1 MPAPYVELHSHS
13 NFSFLD
19 GGSHP
24 YELAMRAAELEMPAL
39 AITDRGGVYGAVRHL
54 QACRKLGVKPII
66 GASLEVDGEELILIA
81 RNLRGYSNLCRL
93 LTLAH
98 ADQPKGDARTTLDTV
113 AEHRGELFYLSPTD
127 REQRMRELQGALG
140 KENVFSELHHHR
152 RPEDEWVL
160 EGRAAMARRCGAGV
174 AATNEVHYH
183 VAERRRLHD
192 VLVAIRHRATLDEAR
207 AHLFPNSEHHL
218 KGGADLRPHFHGHAE
233 ALATPWEIA
242 QECDVD
248 LDFRK
253 VRFPGY
259 PVPAGETPFSF
270 LYKLCFEG
278 VRDRYRPITPAVA
291 QRLQRELEVIEKTG
305 LAEFFLINWDLM
317 RFAREH
323 GVPGQGRGSAADSIV
338 AYVLGIT
345 RVDPI
350 EHNLLFERFLH
361 EEMTS
366 TPDIDIDFSTEH
378 REQVIQYIYEKY
390 GWERTGMVCNIVTFQ
405 PRMAIRQVGKA
416 LGFSAELLDRL
427 AKGVD
432 RWFTEDVEDSMT
444 GAVPPPDMRPQSW
457 QQFLELCREVIEFP
471 RHLSIHNGGML
482 VTGEPLVDIAPVE
495 PATMEGRRVVQFNKD
510 DVEDLGLIKMDMLG
524 LRTLSVVA
532 EALELIKDTTGTRP
546 DLDQLPLN
554 DPAVFEMCGEADTIG
569 VFQIESRAQMQ
580 TLPRTRPKT
589 FNDLVVEVAII
600 RPGPIQGNAVHPYIR
615 RKQGREEVTYAHP
628 LLEPI
633 LKDTL
638 GVILYQEQII
648 EIAMYVAGMKPGRAD
663 GFRRA
668 MTRHLNRVEMSSL
681 EDEFIGGCLANEVP
695 REVADQLFAA
705 VQGFAVYGF
714 CRSHAAAFAR
724 TSYETAWM
732 KLHHPVEFG
741 CGLLNNQPMGFYHPS
756 VLVEDLKRHGLKA
769 LPVDINLSD
778 IRCLPEALPEVAP
791 GQFPA
796 TAGTRGIQRDMYPA
810 SAGTRGGSGSASA
823 TPQLAGGPPFGSRP
837 LPRLPPE
844 SSVLTESTLP
854 VKARYAMRIGLN
866 YVRDLGEEGR
876 KAIVEDRD
884 RGGPYLS
891 FDDFINRMRGGPIG
905 PRAVRNLVM
914 VGAFDALGQPRR
926 ELLWGWQER
935 WHGKGLRRGIDKQS
949 ELRLN
954 GTAPSLP
961 DVDDFDANQLEY
973 RISDLST
980 GHHLIHFCRDRLA
993 AMGALESNKLPAI
1006 ANNKQ
1011 VRVAGLVITRQAPS
1025 TAKKIRFF
1033 TLEDE
1038 FGQINVTIKPDVYDR
1053 YRQVANRQPILIID
1067 GVMQRQDGVH
1077 SVLASHIQALEG
1089 APRPAQRSHDYR

>member
-1 MPAPYVELHSHS
+1 
-13 NFSFLD
+13 
-19 GGSHP
+19 
-24 YELAMRAAELEMPAL
+24 
-39 AITDRGGVYGAVRHL
+39 
-54 QACRKLGVKPII
+54 
-66 GASLEVDGEELILIA
+66 
-81 RNLRGYSNLCRL
+81 
-93 LTLAH
+93 
-98 ADQPKGDARTTLDTV
+98 
-113 AEHRGELFYLSPTD
+113 
-127 REQRMRELQGALG
+127 
-140 KENVFSELHHHR
+140 
-152 RPEDEWVL
+152 VL
-160 EGRAAMARRCGAGV
+160 EGRAAMATRCGAPSV
-174 AATNEVHYH
+174 ATNAVHYH
-183 VAERRRLHD
+183 VRERRRLHD

-207 AHLFPNSEHHL
+207 AHLFPNSEHCL
-218 KGGADLRPHFHGHAE
+218 KGGDEMRGLFKGHAQ
-233 ALATPWEIA
+233 ALATPWDIA
-242 QECDVD
+242 QECDLD

-259 PVPAGETPFSF
+259 PVPEGETPFSF

-278 VRDRYRPITPAVA
+278 VRERYRPITLTVT

-378 REQVIQYIYEKY
+378 REQVIQYVYDKY
-390 GWERTGMVCNIVTFQ
+390 GWERTGMVCNVVTFQ

-416 LGFSAELLDRL
+416 LGFSAELVDRL

-457 QQFLELCREVIEFP
+457 QQFLELCREVQDFP

-532 EALELIKDTTGTRP
+532 EALELIRDRTGVRP

-554 DPAVFEMCGEADTIG
+554 DPRVFEMCSEADTIG

-580 TLPRTRPKT
+580 TLPRTRPQS

-615 RKQGREEVTYAHP
+615 RKQGREPVTYAHP

-633 LKDTL
+633 LADTM

-648 EIAMYVAGMKPGRAD
+648 EIAMRVAGMTPSGAD

-668 MTRHLNRVEMSSL
+668 MTRHLNHVEMSSL
-681 EDEFIGGCLANEVP
+681 EGDFIAGCLANEVP
-695 REVADQLFAA
+695 REVADMLFAA

-724 TSYETAWM
+724 TAYETAWL
-732 KLHHPVEFG
+732 KLNHAVEFG

-756 VLVEDLKRHGLKA
+756 VLVEDLKRHGVTV
-769 LPVDINLSD
+769 LPVDVNSSD
-778 IRCLPEALPEVAP
+778 VRCLPEPLLEYARLVPNAPFTGLRNELLAPNAHNGAPAENGQTPAGPSLLSGFLP
-791 GQFPA
+791 QPA
-796 TAGTRGIQRDMYPA
+796 DLR
-810 SAGTRGGSGSASA
+810 SGYGNFENP
-823 TPQLAGGPPFGSRP
+823 T
-837 LPRLPPE
+837 
-844 SSVLTESTLP
+844 TLP
-854 VKARYAMRIGLN
+854 VKNTHGMRIGFN
-866 YVRDLGEEGR
+866 YVRDLGEDGR
-876 KAIVEDRD
+876 KAIVAERAK
-884 RGGPYLS
+884 GPYIS
-891 FDDFINRMRGGPIG
+891 FDNFIDRLRGGPIG

-914 VGAFDALGQPRR
+914 VGAFDGLGQPRR

-935 WHGKGLRRGIDKQS
+935 WHGHGLRKGIQLQS
-949 ELRLN
+949 ELKLKA
-954 GTAPSLP
+954 TAPSLP
-961 DVDDFDANQLEY
+961 DLDDFDINQLEY

-980 GHHLIHFCRDRLA
+980 GHHLIHFCRDRLKEL
-993 AMGALESNKLPAI
+993 GALESNKLPSI
-1006 ANNKQ
+1006 PSGRR

-1038 FGQINVTIKPDVYDR
+1038 FGQVNVTIKPDVYDR
-1053 YRQVANRQPILIID
+1053 YRQVANRQPILVID
-1067 GVMQRQDGVH
+1067 GVMQRQDGVW
-1077 SVLASHIQALEG
+1077 SVLASHIEALQG
-1089 APRPAQRSHDYR
+1089 VPRPKQRSHDYR

>member
-1 MPAPYVELHSHS
+1 MTPYVELHCHS

-24 YELAMRAAELEMPAL
+24 AELAMRAAELEMPAL
-39 AITDRGGVYGAVRHL
+39 AITDRGGVYGAVKFL
-54 QACRKLGVKPII
+54 QACRKVGVKALI
-66 GASLEVDGEELILIA
+66 GAALEVDGAEVLLIA
-81 RNLRGYSNLCRL
+81 RNLKGYSNLCRL
-93 LTLAH
+93 ISLAH
-98 ADQPKGDARTTLDTV
+98 VDQPKGEARTGLATV
-113 AEHRGELFYLSPTD
+113 AQHRGDLFYLTATD
-127 REQRMRELQGALG
+127 EEQSLRSLQEALG
-140 KENVFSELHHHR
+140 KENVFSELQHHHR
-152 RPEDEWVL
+152 PEDSWGL
-160 EGRAAMARRCGAGV
+160 EGRATLAKRCGAPTV
-174 AATNEVHYH
+174 ATNAVHYH
-183 VAERRRLHD
+183 VRERRRLHD

-207 AHLFPNSEHHL
+207 AHLFPNSEHCL
-218 KGGADLRPHFHGHAE
+218 KGGDEMGMLFKGHPE
-233 ALATPWEIA
+233 ALATPWDIA
-242 QECDVD
+242 QECDLD

-259 PVPAGETPFSF
+259 PVPEGETPFSF

-278 VRDRYRPITPAVA
+278 VRERYRPITLAVT

-378 REQVIQYIYEKY
+378 REQVIQYVYDKY
-390 GWERTGMVCNIVTFQ
+390 GWERTGMVCNVVTFQ

-416 LGFSAELLDRL
+416 LGFSSELVDRL

-457 QQFLELCREVIEFP
+457 QQFLELCREVQDFP

-532 EALELIKDTTGTRP
+532 EALELIRDRTGIRP

-554 DPAVFEMCGEADTIG
+554 DPQVFEMCSEADTIG

-580 TLPRTRPKT
+580 TLPRTRPKS

-615 RKQGREEVTYAHP
+615 RKQGREPVTYAHP

-633 LKDTL
+633 LADTM

-648 EIAMYVAGMKPGRAD
+648 EIAMRVAGMTPSGAD

-668 MTRHLNRVEMSSL
+668 MTRHLNHVEMSSL
-681 EDEFIGGCLANEVP
+681 EGDFIAGCLANEVP
-695 REVADQLFAA
+695 REVADMLFAA

-724 TSYETAWM
+724 TAYETAWL
-732 KLHHPVEFG
+732 KLNHAVEFG

-756 VLVEDLKRHGLKA
+756 VLVEDLKRHGVTV
-769 LPVDINLSD
+769 LPVEVNRSD
-778 IRCLPEALPEVAP
+778 IRCLPEALGAAAANGQTPAGPSLLSGFLPQPADLRP
-791 GQFPA
+791 GYGNFE
-796 TAGTRGIQRDMYPA
+796 
-810 SAGTRGGSGSASA
+810 
-823 TPQLAGGPPFGSRP
+823 TP
-837 LPRLPPE
+837 
-844 SSVLTESTLP
+844 TTLP
-854 VKARYAMRIGLN
+854 VKKTHGMRIGFN
-866 YVRDLGEEGR
+866 YVRDLGEDGR
-876 KAIVEDRD
+876 KAIVTERA
-884 RGGPYLS
+884 GGAYTS
-891 FDDFINRMRGGPIG
+891 FDDFIDRLRGGPIG

-914 VGAFDALGQPRR
+914 VGAFDGLGQPRR
-926 ELLWGWQER
+926 ELLWSWQER
-935 WHGKGLRRGIDKQS
+935 WHGHGLRKGIQLQS
-949 ELRLN
+949 ELKLKAA
-954 GTAPSLP
+954 APSLP
-961 DVDDFDANQLEY
+961 DIDDFDINQLEY

-980 GHHLIHFCRDRLA
+980 GHHLIHFCRDKLKEL
-993 AMGALESNKLPAI
+993 GALESNKLPSI
-1006 ANNKQ
+1006 PSGRR

-1038 FGQINVTIKPDVYDR
+1038 FGQVNVTIKPDVYDR
-1053 YRQVANRQPILIID
+1053 YRQVANRQPILVID
-1067 GVMQRQDGVH
+1067 GVMQRQDGVW
-1077 SVLASHIQALEG
+1077 SVLATQIQALQG
-1089 APRPAQRSHDYR
+1089 VPRPQQRSHDYR